1 MSNDADFLDSSTPRP
16 KPHALSVLIGKLV
29 IYLRGQSPRT
39 LLLVFLGLPVSLWY
53 GSHIYTQFVNG
64 PRTQDYE
71 DKSAQP
77 ELILSRPPHA
87 QLSVS
92 ATMTT
97 ADVNASLAQRL
108 YVYEQAINATL
119 DDTAKALLTIEASRL
134 RDEAEKEVRS
144 SKEVPISEGKR
155 VVGNVVDAD
164 EYDLSM
170 GICIGV
176 TDDEL
181 CVLLRYLGDALRHLD
196 EAERDGNIYAFTA
209 ARNRMQ
215 ASILA
220 INDRQPLESIP
231 VPTQSILWYRQDLLE
246 VMAHAPRFRNG
257 VVSEAA
263 QRYMDPVGS
272 GLDSYSID
280 YSESPTQTMIESNP
294 TLDYRK
300 LQTVNQRIPMD
311 DLMGE

>member
-1 MSNDADFLDSSTPRP
+1 MTEDTNQISLNEEP
-16 KPHALSVLIGKLV
+16 KPYRLSILIGKAI

-39 LLLVFLGLPVSLWY
+39 LLMVFLGLPVSVWY
-53 GSHIYTQFVNG
+53 GSHIYSQFVNG
-64 PRTQDYE
+64 PQTKEHE

-87 QLSVS
+87 QVGVS
-92 ATMTT
+92 QNMTT
-97 ADVNASLAQRL
+97 ADVNASLARTL

-144 SKEVPISEGKR
+144 SKEEPISEGKR
-155 VVGNVVDAD
+155 VVGNVVDDD

-170 GICIGV
+170 GLCINV

-196 EAERDGNIYAFTA
+196 EAERDGSIYAFVA
-209 ARNRMQ
+209 ARSRMQ
-215 ASILA
+215 AAVLA

-246 VMAHAPRFRNG
+246 VMANAPRFRNG
-257 VVSEAA
+257 VVSESA

-300 LQTVNQRIPMD
+300 LQNVNQRIPME
-311 DLMGE
+311 DLIGE